1 MSLIVLCGYSG
12 SGKTTIANVLQEKY
26 GYHRI
31 ITYTTRP
38 KREQEVNGKD
48 YHFISEEEFKQM
60 IHQDFFFEWTYF
72 NDAYYGSLKRAYQPE
87 KAVVFLD
94 PTGVK
99 KIVEMDPDCMVFE
112 LCISKELA
120 IKRLKQRKENIE
132 KRRCKDEEAFAQLNS
147 LRNRIILIPIE
158 ENDTVEDV
166 VKKIKKKRIIKV

>member
-1 MSLIVLCGYSG
+1 
-12 SGKTTIANVLQEKY
+12 
-26 GYHRI
+26 
-31 ITYTTRP
+31 
-38 KREQEVNGKD
+38 
-48 YHFISEEEFKQM
+48 
-60 IHQDFFFEWTYF
+60 
-72 NDAYYGSLKRAYQPE
+72 
-87 KAVVFLD
+87 
-94 PTGVK
+94 
-99 KIVEMDPDCMVFE
+99 MVFE